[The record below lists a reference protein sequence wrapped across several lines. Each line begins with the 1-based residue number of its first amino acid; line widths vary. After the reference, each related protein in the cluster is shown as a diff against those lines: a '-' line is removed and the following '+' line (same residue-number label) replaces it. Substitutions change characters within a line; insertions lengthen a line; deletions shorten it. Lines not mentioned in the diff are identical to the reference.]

1 MKISLITLESIRQGI
16 KMMLK
21 QLDYLSLQLVGTA
34 KYGYYVDHYYEY
46 SRKSLDNAIKRA
58 GEELYN
64 ETSQESKE
72 NITIG
77 NAFLFVYDHLVGI
90 SNEDIYHA
98 AIVQGNIE
106 AFGILI
112 SRNVY
117 KPQNIITGLI
127 YQGHTEL
134 LKEYLKLYSE
144 FATESFYDNLLCFAA
159 NNNHEDMLKIAI
171 KQRTNIDNF
180 CYNKSIL
187 VLPVRNNYLPNV
199 KLLVEA
205 GAHIPDKILEY
216 CYEDKCT
223 TSGVLPYLVSQGADV
238 NHKFDSTA
246 PLIMY
251 TVLQDHVTTRF
262 LLANGAEINFLFNNK
277 TPLSKVINI
286 GYSAEIIKELIL
298 YGANVDVIVNGAS
311 ILEDMLC
318 ANYISHE
325 DKTKIIPLIL
335 CNGHYSQDEV
345 SKYIK
350 YAKTDDI
357 KSVLESY
364 TNGENM
370 ICSTTMSSG
379 LSNTTSNSLL
389 NPSFAGETSFEN
401 ITNSEYVY

>member
-1 MKISLITLESIRQGI
+1 MKFSLITLESIRQGI
-16 KMMLK
+16 RTLVK
-21 QLDYLSLQLVGTA
+21 QLDYLSLQIIGTA
-34 KYGYYVDHYYEY
+34 KYGYYVDRYYEY
-46 SRKSLDNAIKRA
+46 SRKSSDNAIKRV

-77 NAFLFVYDHLVGI
+77 NAFLSIYDYLAGT
-90 SNEDIYHA
+90 SSEDIYNT
-98 AIVQGNIE
+98 AIVEGNIE
-106 AFGILI
+106 AFSILI
-112 SRNVY
+112 NRNVY

-159 NNNHEDMLKIAI
+159 NNNYEDMLKIAI
-171 KQRTNIDNF
+171 EHRANIDNS
-180 CYNKSIL
+180 CYNKPIL

-205 GAHIPDKILEY
+205 GAHIPDKILEH

-246 PLIMY
+246 PLLMY
-251 TVLQDHVTTRF
+251 TVLQDFVTTRF
-262 LLANGAEINFLFNNK
+262 LLANGAEVNFFFNNK

-286 GYSAEIIKELIL
+286 GHNAEIIKELIL
-298 YGANVDVIVNGAS
+298 HGANVDTIVNRAS
-311 ILEDMLC
+311 ILEDMIR
-318 ANYISHE
+318 ASYINSE
-325 DKTKIIPLIL
+325 DKVEIIPLIL

-345 SKYIK
+345 GKYIQ
-350 YAKTDDI
+350 YAKTDDV

-364 TNGENM
+364 INSENI
-370 ICSTTMSSG
+370 ICSSTISTALNP
-379 LSNTTSNSLL
+379 LSNL
-389 NPSFAGETSFEN
+389 SFVGETSFEN
-401 ITNSEYVY
+401 ITDS